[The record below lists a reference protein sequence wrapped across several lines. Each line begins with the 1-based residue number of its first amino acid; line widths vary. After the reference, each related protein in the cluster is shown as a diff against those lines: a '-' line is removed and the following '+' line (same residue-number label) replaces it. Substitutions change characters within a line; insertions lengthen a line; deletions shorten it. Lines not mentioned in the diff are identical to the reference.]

1 MRKGVDFMCKIN
13 DLFLKRESCRSF
25 LNKKVEE
32 ESVVKIIES
41 ARMAPSGKNRQP
53 WRFVVVRT
61 WNIKNQIADQS
72 IYNKWMKTAD
82 VFIVVYMD
90 RKSSYDKKKDNQS
103 IGAAIENM
111 CLQATALG
119 LGTCWVGEILKNEKE
134 VNSIIEVPPS
144 YELMAVV
151 CLGYIKERKER
162 PQRLSLNE
170 LVYKSI

>member
-53 WRFVVVRT
+53 WRFVVVRN

-72 IYNKWMKTAD
+72 IYNKWIEKVHMT
-82 VFIVVYMD
+82 
-90 RKSSYDKKKDNQS
+90 RKKIINQ
-103 IGAAIENM
+103 
-111 CLQATALG
+111 
-119 LGTCWVGEILKNEKE
+119 
-134 VNSIIEVPPS
+134 
-144 YELMAVV
+144 
-151 CLGYIKERKER
+151 
-162 PQRLSLNE
+162 
-170 LVYKSI
+170 